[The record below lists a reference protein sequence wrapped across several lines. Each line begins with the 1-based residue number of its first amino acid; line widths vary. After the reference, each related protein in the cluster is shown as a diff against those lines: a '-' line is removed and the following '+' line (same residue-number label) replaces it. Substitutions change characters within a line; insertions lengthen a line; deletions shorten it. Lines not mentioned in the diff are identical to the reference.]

1 MQDKHKVTLYIPP
14 DLHRQLKIRS
24 AVELEPMSTIAERAL
39 AFYLMHSDVVDGVE
53 ASQGQVHRIYS
64 CPECT
69 SSVVL
74 RDGEMI
80 AVQGQVG
87 VLNSGAATMR
97 ECAVLDQ
104 QGEEELV
111 PC

>member
-1 MQDKHKVTLYIPP
+1 M
-14 DLHRQLKIRS
+14 S
-24 AVELEPMSTIAERAL
+24 AIAERAL
-39 AFYLMHSDVVDGVE
+39 AFYLTHSDVVDGVE
-53 ASQGQVHRIYS
+53 ASQGQVHRVYS

-69 SSVVL
+69 GSVVL

-87 VLNSGAATMR
+87 VLNGSAAMTR
-97 ECAVLDQ
+97 ERRCTVLDQ